1 MFLINATILMLCMP
15 DAERPATNEMLRPY
29 RGLHRLEWTSDDSVN
44 FSLGYGDWIRVL
56 RANDFEI
63 ENLVELWPAEG
74 ATAEDF
80 PYATNEWARQWPTEE
95 VWFAR
100 KRG

>member
-1 MFLINATILMLCMP
+1 MI
-15 DAERPATNEMLRPY
+15 RPY
-29 RGLHRLEWTSDDSVN
+29 RGLHRLEWTSDNSVS
-44 FSLGYGDWIRVL
+44 FGLGYGDWIRLL

-74 ATAEDF
+74 AVATDF

-95 VWFAR
+95 VWVAR
-100 KRG
+100 QRA

>member
-1 MFLINATILMLCMP
+1 MPGTLQEILTI
-15 DAERPATNEMLRPY
+15 A
-29 RGLHRLEWTSDDSVN
+29 
-44 FSLGYGDWIRVL
+44 LGAAIGANGRYWVGHFTPRVM
-56 RANDFEI
+56 
-63 ENLVELWPAEG
+63 G
-74 ATAEDF
+74 EDF

>member
-1 MFLINATILMLCMP
+1 MVNTIQR
-15 DAERPATNEMLRPY
+15 AEGALRKVLTTVALFAAVSLAH
-29 RGLHRLEWTSDDSVN
+29 GQASGFN

-74 ATAEDF
+74 ATAVDF
-80 PYATNEWARQWPTEE
+80 PYATNEWACQWPSEE
-95 VWFAR
+95 VWIAR